1 MFFQGRVCIKKQTGL
16 CQKGIQVTKSS
27 VYRPGNTVK
36 DGTCTL
42 MLNDSCAA
50 QDRVAYRTT
59 ALGVADG
66 AKWVVDKV
74 EED

>member
-1 MFFQGRVCIKKQTGL
+1 
-16 CQKGIQVTKSS
+16 VTKSS

-66 AKWVVDKV
+66 GKWVVDKV